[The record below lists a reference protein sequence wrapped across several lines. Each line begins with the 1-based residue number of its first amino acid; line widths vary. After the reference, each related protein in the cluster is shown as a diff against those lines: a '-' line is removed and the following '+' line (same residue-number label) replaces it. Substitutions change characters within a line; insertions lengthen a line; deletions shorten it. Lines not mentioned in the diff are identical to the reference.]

1 MDADK
6 IAEAKRLLSAPK
18 PRAGNPYGALGAAAL
33 AAMATVTLAGVLV
46 LGPGVR
52 FDDAVSG
59 VSSQP

>member
-1 MDADK
+1 MDAEK
-6 IAEAKRLLSAPK
+6 IAHAKRLLATPK
-18 PRAGNPYGALGAAAL
+18 PTAGTPYGALGAAAL